1 MKQLST
7 LSSPNDG
14 GGGGGPT
21 EVHILYPKKSQL
33 QNLYNTLFDLFYKNL
48 FEKIMRLKNAQ
59 SLRTF

>member
-7 LSSPNDG
+7 LSSPND